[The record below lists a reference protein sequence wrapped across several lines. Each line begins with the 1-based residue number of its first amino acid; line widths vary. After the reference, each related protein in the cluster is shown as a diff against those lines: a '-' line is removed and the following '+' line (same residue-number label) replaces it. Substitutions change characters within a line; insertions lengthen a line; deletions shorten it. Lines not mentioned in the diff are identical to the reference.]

1 MEPMNDVTAHL
12 TTGAIVVYGL
22 EWLKRA
28 GWCRVM
34 TADTGALNRLVSA
47 LAAALM
53 AFGISATGDVATGWT
68 IHVPSLAVLVAG
80 VWEFSKQFV
89 VQQILY
95 QSVIAPRVVKMSSG
109 PRDAAHDGTDV
120 GL

>member
-1 MEPMNDVTAHL
+1 MEPMSDLTAHL
-12 TTGAIVVYGL
+12 TTGAVVVYGL

-53 AFGISATGDVATGWT
+53 AFGISATGDATTGWT
-68 IHVPSLAVLVAG
+68 IHVPSVAVLITG
-80 VWEFSKQFV
+80 LWEFSKQFV
-89 VQQILY
+89 VQQLVYDGIV
-95 QSVIAPRVVKMSSG
+95 QKSGRVV
-109 PRDAAHDGTDV
+109 P
-120 GL
+120 